1 MFWRFGFNNPSAI
14 DAILDKED
22 VDLQEIL
29 NEGDVIQE
37 VKTHN
42 QRLIDFLCQRE
53 KLAQLLSYVTA
64 ESLDREQWSYPLI
77 ASEILSSDIPQ
88 ILDSLL
94 IDHVELLKDLWDF
107 LDKPSMKAETS
118 MPSDLA
124 ANFAKVNCSLLAKR
138 SEAMLAF
145 VQSLPN
151 VFQKIVN
158 HLETPAITDLLL
170 TLIRMEEVLPE
181 DNSSIEWLNE
191 QGLLDKL
198 ISKLDPNLDADD
210 HSIAQQVISEIIR
223 MSQTSIPESPSIGSN
238 VLINSLKSRETMTK
252 LVDYMLD
259 KKAHNSTSSLI
270 NGVAIIID
278 LIRHNNSD
286 AELDHIDLY
295 AGEEGIMEPPVS
307 LKEMMEVLADRVG
320 DFNNLL
326 IHPKSVSSTIP
337 TTIGDRMPLGFERLK
352 ICELFAELLH
362 CSNMAHL
369 NKPVNKSQ
377 ESKTNYISTFE
388 NSKSPME
395 EEEEEQKLDASS
407 KDKKT
412 DDASKDD
419 AAAAIDQEP
428 KQETDENTEDN
439 ASEEIF
445 VADRLKLQ
453 FIEHKVLPTCLDIFF
468 GFPFNNFLHYVV
480 YDMLHQIFNGSM
492 EYGYNRQ
499 LALSVLK
506 DGRLTNRII
515 EAYELNEQET
525 AKPKGMRL
533 GYMGHLTFI
542 ADEISKLMD
551 HYSEVESTVRDDVD
565 LQKWD
570 HFYIEVLAET
580 RERDTLPLGG
590 DRPTAGVAYSV
601 SEEEDDEDAL
611 VSAQDDFSRYMQHSS
626 KAGYDDDEEEIG
638 ESSDHWMSGGGEDS
652 DAAASFQ
659 RLRIRNDN
667 DQEGGD
673 GTSQWST
680 FPRTSLIQ
688 QQEEGEDDE
697 YDRFSDQPVYDSKNQ
712 SEGNESAYQYQ
723 GTTSSSSK
731 SGGFVPAIKTREEER
746 EYKYEGDDDE
756 EQEGEI

>member
-22 VDLQEIL
+22 VELQEIL

-42 QRLIDFLCQRE
+42 QRLIDFLCQRQN
-53 KLAQLLSYVTA
+53 LSQLLQYLTA

-94 IDHVELLKDLWDF
+94 IDHVDLLKGLWDF
-107 LDKPSMKAETS
+107 LDKPAMARGANG
-118 MPSDLA
+118 MPFDLA

-138 SEAMLAF
+138 SEPMLAF
-145 VQSLPN
+145 VQSVPD
-151 VFQKIVN
+151 VFKKIMA

-181 DNSSIEWLNE
+181 DNSSIDWLHE
-191 QGLLDKL
+191 QGLLDNL
-198 ISKLDPNLDADD
+198 ISKLDPNLDPDE

-223 MSQTSIPESPSIGSN
+223 MSQTSIPESPSIGTN
-238 VLINSLKSRETMTK
+238 VLITTLTSETKMTQ
-252 LVDYMLD
+252 LVNYMLD
-259 KKAHNSTSSLI
+259 KDAANSTSSLI

-286 AELDHIDLY
+286 AELDQIAMYSAD
-295 AGEEGIMEPPVS
+295 EGVSEPPVT
-307 LKEMMEVLADRVG
+307 LKEMMQVLADRVG

-326 IHPKSVSSTIP
+326 INPKSVSSTLS

-369 NKPVNKSQ
+369 NKPLSKHHLARANYHNTIASPTAEEPEEAATDTAEPIAKEGTQDEQVYIADYLKSQ
-377 ESKTNYISTFE
+377 
-388 NSKSPME
+388 
-395 EEEEEQKLDASS
+395 
-407 KDKKT
+407 
-412 DDASKDD
+412 
-419 AAAAIDQEP
+419 
-428 KQETDENTEDN
+428 
-439 ASEEIF
+439 
-445 VADRLKLQ
+445 
-453 FIEHKVLPTCLDIFF
+453 FIKHRVLPTCLDIFF
-468 GFPFNNFLHYVV
+468 GFPWNNFLHYVV

-492 EYGYNRQ
+492 EFGYNRQ

-506 DGRLTNRII
+506 DGKLTNRII
-515 EAYELNEQET
+515 EAYELNEREVSV
-525 AKPKGMRL
+525 PKGMRL

-551 HYSEVESTVRDDVD
+551 NYSEVEATVRDDVD

-570 HFYIEVLAET
+570 NFYIEILAET

-590 DRPTAGVAYSV
+590 DRPNAGATYSI
-601 SEEEDDEDAL
+601 SEEEEDDEDAL
-611 VSAQDDFSRYMQHSS
+611 VGAQDEVSLMFARYMHHAKS
-626 KAGYDDDEEEIG
+626 GYDDEDEEVG
-638 ESSDHWMSGGGEDS
+638 ESGDHWMSPPGDSTDTSGGFE
-652 DAAASFQ
+652 

-667 DQEGGD
+667 DPQEAEGS
-673 GTSQWST
+673 SQAWSS
-680 FPRTSLIQ
+680 FPQTTIIQ
-688 QQEEGEDDE
+688 QDDEDE
-697 YDRFSDQPVYDSKNQ
+697 YDRFSDRPGFSSFDDKNRVEGAQGGYQSFAQP
-712 SEGNESAYQYQ
+712 
-723 GTTSSSSK
+723 TTENA
-731 SGGFVPAIKTREEER
+731 FVPAVKTREEEH
-746 EYKYEGDDDE
+746 EYKYQDDDE

>member
-42 QRLIDFLCQRE
+42 QRLLDF
-53 KLAQLLSYVTA
+53 
-64 ESLDREQWSYPLI
+64 YPLI

-94 IDHVELLKDLWDF
+94 IDHVELLKELWDF
-107 LDKPSMKAETS
+107 LDKPTMAAGNG

-124 ANFAKVNCSLLAKR
+124 SNFAKVNCSLLAKR
-138 SEAMLAF
+138 SEPMLSF
-145 VQSLPN
+145 VQSVPN
-151 VFQKIVN
+151 VFQKIMT
-158 HLETPAITDLLL
+158 HLEMPAITDLLL

-181 DNSSIEWLNE
+181 DHSSIKWLSE
-191 QGLLDKL
+191 QGLLDEL
-198 ISKLDPNLDADD
+198 ISKLDPNLDPDE

-223 MSQTSIPESPSIGSN
+223 MSQTSIPESPSIGTN
-238 VLINSLKSRETMTK
+238 VLITTLTNEKTMTK

-259 KKAHNSTSSLI
+259 KDASNSTSSLI

-286 AELDHIDLY
+286 AELDQLAMY
-295 AGEEGIMEPPVS
+295 SAEEGVIEPPVS
-307 LKEMMEVLADRVG
+307 LKEMMQVLSDRVG

-326 IHPKSVSSTIP
+326 VHPKSVSSTLP
-337 TTIGDRMPLGFERLK
+337 STTGDRMPLGFERLK

-369 NKPVNKSQ
+369 NKPLAKHHVARSSYINTFGTSLTTTEEEGSQ
-377 ESKTNYISTFE
+377 AEKLSDTVTDSDKPQATE
-388 NSKSPME
+388 EHEEEKAE
-395 EEEEEQKLDASS
+395 EEEELYIA
-407 KDKKT
+407 
-412 DDASKDD
+412 
-419 AAAAIDQEP
+419 DQ
-428 KQETDENTEDN
+428 
-439 ASEEIF
+439 
-445 VADRLKLQ
+445 LKLQ
-453 FIEHKVLPTCLDIFF
+453 LIKHRVLPTCLDIFF
-468 GFPFNNFLHYVV
+468 GFPWNNFLHYVV

-492 EYGYNRQ
+492 EFGYNRQ

-506 DGRLTNRII
+506 DGKLTNRII
-515 EAYELNEQET
+515 EAHELNERET
-525 AKPKGMRL
+525 SVPKGMRL

-551 HYSEVESTVRDDVD
+551 NYSEIEAAVRDDVD

-570 HFYIEVLAET
+570 SFYIEVLAET

-590 DRPTAGVAYSV
+590 DRPSAGVAYSI

-611 VSAQDDFSRYMQHSS
+611 VGTQDDFTRYMRHG
-626 KAGYDDDEEEIG
+626 KTVFEDDDEEIG
-638 ESSDHWMSGGGEDS
+638 DSSEHWMGGQADSADMSGRFE
-652 DAAASFQ
+652 

-667 DQEGGD
+667 DQDE
-673 GTSQWST
+673 TEESSERWST
-680 FPRTSLIQ
+680 FPRTTIIQ
-688 QQEEGEDDE
+688 QHEDEDDDE
-697 YDRFSDQPVYDSKNQ
+697 YDRFGDPPGFGSDGNQ
-712 SEGNESAYQYQ
+712 TGYQYQ
-723 GTTSSSSK
+723 ETLSGNNASSSPTDNS
-731 SGGFVPAIKTREEER
+731 FVPAIKTREEEH
-746 EYKYEGDDDE
+746 EYKYQGDDDE

>member
-42 QRLIDFLCQRE
+42 QRLIEFLCQRQN
-53 KLAQLLSYVTA
+53 LAQLLQYLTA
-64 ESLDREQWSYPLI
+64 ETLDREQWSYPLI

-94 IDHVELLKDLWDF
+94 IDHVDLLKDLWDF
-107 LDKPSMKAETS
+107 LDKPAISAES
-118 MPSDLA
+118 NGMPFDLA
-124 ANFAKVNCSLLAKR
+124 SNFAKVNCSLLAKR
-138 SEAMLAF
+138 SEPMLAF

-151 VFQKIVN
+151 VFQKIMA

-181 DNSSIEWLNE
+181 DNSSINWLHE
-191 QGLLDKL
+191 QGLLDNL
-198 ISKLDPNLDADD
+198 VNKLDPNLDPDE

-223 MSQTSIPESPSIGSN
+223 MSQTSIPESPSIGTN
-238 VLINSLKSRETMTK
+238 VLITTLTSEKKMTQ
-252 LVDYMLD
+252 LVNYMLD
-259 KKAHNSTSSLI
+259 KDASNSTSSLI

-286 AELDHIDLY
+286 TELDQIAMY
-295 AGEEGIMEPPVS
+295 SAEEGGVTEPPVS
-307 LKEMMEVLADRVG
+307 LKEMMQVLADRVG

-326 IHPKSVSSTIP
+326 INPKSVSSTIP

-369 NKPVNKSQ
+369 NKPLSKHQIAGTSYGNTISSPSEEAEESQPELATESVQ
-377 ESKTNYISTFE
+377 ES
-388 NSKSPME
+388 
-395 EEEEEQKLDASS
+395 AG
-407 KDKKT
+407 
-412 DDASKDD
+412 KDD
-419 AAAAIDQEP
+419 ED
-428 KQETDENTEDN
+428 KDEHMY
-439 ASEEIF
+439 I
-445 VADRLKLQ
+445 ADHFKLQ
-453 FIEHKVLPTCLDIFF
+453 FINHLVLPTCLDIFF
-468 GFPFNNFLHYVV
+468 GFPWNNFLHYVV

-492 EYGYNRQ
+492 EFGYNRQ

-506 DGRLTNRII
+506 DGKLTNRII
-515 EAYELNEQET
+515 EAYELNELEMST
-525 AKPKGMRL
+525 PKGMRL

-551 HYSEVESTVRDDVD
+551 NYSEVEATVRDDVD

-570 HFYIEVLAET
+570 SFYIEVLAET

-590 DRPTAGVAYSV
+590 DRPSAGVAYSI
-601 SEEEDDEDAL
+601 SEEEEDDEDAL
-611 VSAQDDFSRYMQHSS
+611 VGAQDEFARYMHHA
-626 KAGYDDDEEEIG
+626 KGGYEDEDDDIG
-638 ESSDHWMSGGGEDS
+638 DSGDHWMSQS
-652 DAAASFQ
+652 DNADIGAGFD

-667 DQEGGD
+667 DPEE
-673 GTSQWST
+673 TEESSQPWSS
-680 FPRTSLIQ
+680 FPQTTIIQ
-688 QQEEGEDDE
+688 QTEDEDEDE
-697 YDRFSDQPVYDSKNQ
+697 YDRFSDRPGFGSFDVKNRVEGAQGGYQSFAQPNT
-712 SEGNESAYQYQ
+712 SAAEA
-723 GTTSSSSK
+723 S
-731 SGGFVPAIKTREEER
+731 FVPAVKTREEEI
-746 EYKYEGDDDE
+746 EYKYQGDDDD